1 MMVKSDF
8 WEEPGMTDME
18 QRAAA
23 RKFAAYWAT
32 RGDEKQ
38 ETARFWIDLLQNVY
52 GVKDASKYHVSKT
65 D

>member
-52 GVKDASKYHVSKT
+52 GV
-65 D
+65 